1 MKRTG
6 EKKQIIFALITV
18 FLWATM
24 APAVKFMQDSVPTTE
39 VLFIAGVF
47 SVVFLLG
54 RLIANGK
61 VKAYRTFG
69 ARNYKVVLGLGFLGF
84 FVYEFLYYFGI
95 AQLTASTACILN
107 YLWPVMLVLFSCL
120 ILKEPF
126 TTRKVI
132 AMVASFLGVVVLSVG
147 GNDQYGAHPVLGIV
161 GCVIAAVSY
170 GLFSVLNKRED
181 LDQDLCMPIYW
192 GVTMVSGLIAGI
204 FEGGWMMPDWKTW
217 LILAWLGIGANAVG
231 YLIWA
236 IALNDS
242 KNSARIA
249 NFAFL
254 VPVLSMLLS
263 ALILREQIHWNGIV
277 ALALILG
284 GILYQS
290 VEKTADNAKLK

>member
-6 EKKQIIFALITV
+6 EKKQIVYALITV

-24 APAVKFMQDSVPTTE
+24 APAVKLMQDSVPTTE
-39 VLFIAGVF
+39 VLFLAGVF

-61 VKAYRTFG
+61 VKEYRTFG
-69 ARNYKVVLGLGFLGF
+69 AQNYKVVLGLGFLGF

-107 YLWPVMLVLFSCL
+107 YLWPIMLVLFSCL

-132 AMVASFLGVVVLSVG
+132 AMVASFLGVVVLSAG

-161 GCVIAAVSY
+161 GCIVAAVSY

-192 GVTMVSGLIAGI
+192 GVTMVSGLIAG
-204 FEGGWMMPDWKTW
+204 FVEGGWTMPDLKTW
-217 LILAWLGIGANAVG
+217 LILAWLGVMANAVG

-263 ALILREQIHWNGIV
+263 ALILREQIHWNGIA
-277 ALALILG
+277 ALVLILG

-290 VEKTADNAKLK
+290 YEKKTE

>member
-6 EKKQIIFALITV
+6 EKKQIIYALLTV

-24 APAVKFMQDSVPTTE
+24 APAVKLMQDSVPTTE

-61 VKAYRTFG
+61 VKEYRTFG

-132 AMVASFLGVVVLSVG
+132 AMVASFLGVVVLSAG

-161 GCVIAAVSY
+161 GCIVAAVSY

-192 GVTMVSGLIAGI
+192 GVTMVSGLIAG
-204 FEGGWMMPDWKTW
+204 FVEGGWVMPDLRTW
-217 LILAWLGIGANAVG
+217 LILAWLGILANAVG

-277 ALALILG
+277 ALVLILG

-290 VEKTADNAKLK
+290 AEKKK

>member
-6 EKKQIIFALITV
+6 EKKQIIYALLTV

-24 APAVKFMQDSVPTTE
+24 APAVKLMQDSVPTTE

-61 VKAYRTFG
+61 VKEYRTFG

-132 AMVASFLGVVVLSVG
+132 AMVASFLGVVVLSAG

-161 GCVIAAVSY
+161 GCIVAAVSY

-192 GVTMVSGLIAGI
+192 GVTMVSGLIAG
-204 FEGGWMMPDWKTW
+204 FVEGGWVMPDLRTW
-217 LILAWLGIGANAVG
+217 LILAWLGILANAVG

-277 ALALILG
+277 ALVLILG
-284 GILYQS
+284 GIFYQS
-290 VEKTADNAKLK
+290 MEKKETTKTE

>member
-6 EKKQIIFALITV
+6 EKKQIVYAVLTV

-24 APAVKFMQDSVPTTE
+24 APAVKLMQDSVPTTE
-39 VLFIAGVF
+39 VLFLAGLF

-61 VKAYRTFG
+61 VKEYRTFG
-69 ARNYKVVLGLGFLGF
+69 AQNYKVVLGLGFLGF

-107 YLWPVMLVLFSCL
+107 YLWPIMLVLFSCL

-126 TTRKVI
+126 TTRKVL
-132 AMVASFLGVVVLSVG
+132 AMVASFLGVVVLSAG

-161 GCVIAAVSY
+161 GCIVAAVSY

-192 GVTMVSGLIAGI
+192 GVTMVSGLIAG
-204 FEGGWMMPDWKTW
+204 FVEGGWTMPDLKTW
-217 LILAWLGIGANAVG
+217 LILAWLGIMANAVG

-290 VEKTADNAKLK
+290 YEKKTE

>member
-6 EKKQIIFALITV
+6 EKKQIVYALITV

-24 APAVKFMQDSVPTTE
+24 APAVKLMQDSVPTTE

-47 SVVFLLG
+47 SVVFLLL

-61 VKAYRTFG
+61 VKEYGTFG

-107 YLWPVMLVLFSCL
+107 YLWPIMLVLFSCL

-132 AMVASFLGVVVLSVG
+132 AMVASFLGVVVLSTG

-161 GCVIAAVSY
+161 GCIVAAVSY
-170 GLFSVLNKRED
+170 GLFSILNKRED
-181 LDQDLCMPIYW
+181 LDQDLCMPIFW
-192 GVTMVSGLIAGI
+192 GVTMVSGLIAG
-204 FEGGWMMPDWKTW
+204 FVEGGWAMPDWKTW
-217 LILAWLGIGANAVG
+217 LILAWLGIMANAVG

-290 VEKTADNAKLK
+290 AEKTKN

>member
-6 EKKQIIFALITV
+6 EKKQIVYAVLTV

-24 APAVKFMQDSVPTTE
+24 APAVKLMQDSVPTTE
-39 VLFIAGVF
+39 VLFLAGVF

-61 VKAYRTFG
+61 VKEYRTFG
-69 ARNYKVVLGLGFLGF
+69 AQNYKVVLGLGFLGF

-126 TTRKVI
+126 TTRKVL
-132 AMVASFLGVVVLSVG
+132 AMVASFLGVVVLSAG

-161 GCVIAAVSY
+161 GCIVAAVSY

-192 GVTMVSGLIAGI
+192 GVTMVSGLIAG
-204 FEGGWMMPDWKTW
+204 FVEGGWTMPDLKTW
-217 LILAWLGIGANAVG
+217 LILAWLGVMANAVG

-263 ALILREQIHWNGIV
+263 ALILREQIHWNGIA
-277 ALALILG
+277 ALVLILG

-290 VEKTADNAKLK
+290 YEKKTE

>member
-6 EKKQIIFALITV
+6 EKKQIVYALLTV

-24 APAVKFMQDSVPTTE
+24 APAVKLMQDSVPTTE
-39 VLFIAGVF
+39 VLFLAGVF

-61 VKAYRTFG
+61 VKEYRTFG
-69 ARNYKVVLGLGFLGF
+69 AQNYKVVLGLGFLGF

-132 AMVASFLGVVVLSVG
+132 AMVASFLGVVVLSAG

-161 GCVIAAVSY
+161 GCIVAAVSY

-192 GVTMVSGLIAGI
+192 GVTMVSGLIAG
-204 FEGGWMMPDWKTW
+204 FVEGGWTMPDLKTW
-217 LILAWLGIGANAVG
+217 LILAWLGVMANAVG

-263 ALILREQIHWNGIV
+263 ALILREQIHWNGIA
-277 ALALILG
+277 ALVLILG

-290 VEKTADNAKLK
+290 YEKKTE

>member
-6 EKKQIIFALITV
+6 EKRQIVYAVLTV

-24 APAVKFMQDSVPTTE
+24 APAVKLMQDSVPTTE
-39 VLFIAGVF
+39 VLFLAGVF

-61 VKAYRTFG
+61 VKEYRTFG
-69 ARNYKVVLGLGFLGF
+69 AQNYKVVLGLGFLGF

-126 TTRKVI
+126 TTRKVL
-132 AMVASFLGVVVLSVG
+132 AMVASFLGVVVLSAG

-161 GCVIAAVSY
+161 GCIVAAVSY

-192 GVTMVSGLIAGI
+192 GVTMVSGLIAG
-204 FEGGWMMPDWKTW
+204 FVEGGWTMPDLKTW
-217 LILAWLGIGANAVG
+217 LILAWLGVMANAVG
-231 YLIWA
+231 YLLWA

-263 ALILREQIHWNGIV
+263 ALILRDQIHWNGIA
-277 ALALILG
+277 ALVLILG

-290 VEKTADNAKLK
+290 YEKKTE

>member
-6 EKKQIIFALITV
+6 EKKQIIYALLTV

-24 APAVKFMQDSVPTTE
+24 APAVKLMQDSVPTTE

-61 VKAYRTFG
+61 VKEYRTFG

-132 AMVASFLGVVVLSVG
+132 AMVASFLGVVVLSAG
-147 GNDQYGAHPVLGIV
+147 GNDQYGAHPVLGII
-161 GCVIAAVSY
+161 GCIVAAVSY

-192 GVTMVSGLIAGI
+192 GVTMVSGLIAGSI
-204 FEGGWMMPDWKTW
+204 EGGWSMPDLRTW
-217 LILAWLGIGANAVG
+217 LILAWLGVIANAVG

-277 ALALILG
+277 ALVLILG
-284 GILYQS
+284 GIFYQS
-290 VEKTADNAKLK
+290 MEKKETTKTE

>member
-6 EKKQIIFALITV
+6 EKKQIIYALLTV

-24 APAVKFMQDSVPTTE
+24 APAVKLMQDSVPTTE
-39 VLFIAGVF
+39 VLFLAGVF

-61 VKAYRTFG
+61 VKEYRTFG

-126 TTRKVI
+126 TTRKVL
-132 AMVASFLGVVVLSVG
+132 AMVASFLGVVVLSAG
-147 GNDQYGAHPVLGIV
+147 GNDQYGAHPGLGIV
-161 GCVIAAVSY
+161 GCIVAAVSY

-192 GVTMVSGLIAGI
+192 GVTMVSGLIAG
-204 FEGGWMMPDWKTW
+204 FVEGGWTMPDLKTW
-217 LILAWLGIGANAVG
+217 LILAWLGVMANAVG

-263 ALILREQIHWNGIV
+263 ALILREQIHWNGIA
-277 ALALILG
+277 ALVLILG

-290 VEKTADNAKLK
+290 AEKKK

>member
-6 EKKQIIFALITV
+6 EKKQIVYALLTV

-24 APAVKFMQDSVPTTE
+24 APAVKLMQDSVPTTE

-61 VKAYRTFG
+61 VKEYRTFG
-69 ARNYKVVLGLGFLGF
+69 ARNYKAVLGLGFLGF

-132 AMVASFLGVVVLSVG
+132 AMVASFLGVVVLSAG
-147 GNDQYGAHPVLGIV
+147 GNDQYGAHPVLGII
-161 GCVIAAVSY
+161 GCIVAAVSY

-192 GVTMVSGLIAGI
+192 GVTMVSGLIAGSI
-204 FEGGWMMPDWKTW
+204 EGGWSMPDLRTW
-217 LILAWLGIGANAVG
+217 LILAWLGVMANAVG

-277 ALALILG
+277 ALVLILG

-290 VEKTADNAKLK
+290 AEKKK